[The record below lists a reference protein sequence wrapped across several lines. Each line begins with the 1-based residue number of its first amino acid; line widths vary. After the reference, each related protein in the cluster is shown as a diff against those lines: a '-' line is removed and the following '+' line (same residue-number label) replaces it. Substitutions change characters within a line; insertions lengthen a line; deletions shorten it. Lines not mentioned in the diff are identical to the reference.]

1 VLKAYLSRAC
11 EDENFVWED
20 HFKLKTL
27 SLTWKVWDI
36 ASEFGKGDKK
46 MGKPEVIEK
55 DGREVRARDVTQ
67 SLRGRINIGYDPDH
81 EWVTRVERQL
91 S

>member
-1 VLKAYLSRAC
+1 VPKRMAQ
-11 EDENFVWED
+11 
-20 HFKLKTL
+20 
-27 SLTWKVWDI
+27 
-36 ASEFGKGDKK
+36 
-46 MGKPEVIEK
+46 PEVIEK

-81 EWVTRVERQL
+81 EWVNRVERHL